1 MFLPYNIGMKQIK
14 NCKKCGSLELIYNRR
29 LCKKCNALR
38 VKNYYIL
45 AGKAKKQNKKANC
58 IICNHLFVKHRKQQV
73 NCPSCYKQSIK
84 TDYKLN
90 PYKKIGCRD
99 EHRILAEK
107 LLSRKLSYN
116 EIVHHVDEDPQN
128 NKLENL
134 WVMSRHNHGKLHLF
148 LRIQKVAYEKSLG
161 QHSVNCWN
169 ILRVNQTTAWLETT
183 GAKVIKLIELDNQQ
197 PSICKDEGSE
207 TRDGISD

>member
-1 MFLPYNIGMKQIK
+1 METIK
-14 NCKKCGSLELIYNRR
+14 VCKKCGSLELIKNTL
-29 LCKKCNALR
+29 LCKFCHRLR
-38 VKNYYIL
+38 FKEYYQRK
-45 AGKAKKQNKKANC
+45 GKEFRRNKKQNC
-58 IICNHLFVKHRKQQV
+58 TICNNLFTQHRKKQV
-73 NCPSCYKQSIK
+73 FCPDCYKQSIK
-84 TDYKLN
+84 TNYKQNL
-90 PYKKIGCRD
+90 YKKVGCRD
-99 EHRILAEK
+99 EHRVIAEK
-107 LLSRKLSYN
+107 LLNRKLSYN
-116 EIVHHVDEDPQN
+116 EVVHHVDENPQN

-161 QHSVNCWN
+161 EHSVNCWN

-197 PSICKDEGSE
+197 PSVLKDEGSE